1 MISKSES
8 RSDVLACDGV
18 QLKLTHEAI
27 EGQRQQHCISLA
39 PARLDRFP
47 RGLPAMS
54 LIPFAPL
61 KLARR
66 PRSLAASRAAL
77 PSISLIPCARFSLGC
92 STNDVPAMS
101 RMCRECRM
109 SNDEGS
115 GEDSRQG
122 DAQLK
127 FAPCPRSLTAS
138 LAALPSM
145 SLLTFAPLA
154 WHLNE
159 QRRST
164 TYYAPSIGEKN
175 FKFSKMSIFERL
187 RKE

>member
-77 PSISLIPCARFSLGC
+77 PSISLIPCA
-92 STNDVPAMS
+92 
-101 RMCRECRM
+101 
-109 SNDEGS
+109 
-115 GEDSRQG
+115 
-122 DAQLK
+122 
-127 FAPCPRSLTAS
+127 
-138 LAALPSM
+138 
-145 SLLTFAPLA
+145 PLA